1 MSTPAMS
8 PPVISLAAG
17 DPRPLP
23 LSAKLLYGVGEM
35 PITVLMVLSGPLHA
49 VLLQLRDGLAVRVG
63 GHRPGLQPGRGRPA
77 RSVHRP
83 PFGSHPPSVSGAGT
97 YSCCPAR
104 WSWDPAFSCSSA
116 RRAVSGHT
124 GLFIWL
130 LVWAIALRASSAVY
144 RIPYLSLG
152 AELSRDY
159 DDRTGTMGIRTLFGL
174 LGTLA
179 ASALSFLVFFP
190 ATADGSEPKLHYA
203 GYPHMGLAFGALMT
217 VTGLIGTLGTL
228 GHRTSG
234 AGNTPPGRSFFSGF
248 RISMQNRHFRS
259 IWFSTTIFF
268 LAVVLNFSMAIH
280 YFTWYAQ
287 ISRSEILSLIQ
298 TCFYAGALG
307 GVVLWMSLARRTEKR
322 TLYIMAAIASA
333 TLLLMAT
340 LLIGSGHLFG
350 VGHPLPLILG
360 HVMGGIFASAVW
372 VVPASMIADVTDTDE
387 LTTGLRR
394 EGIYFGIMNFG
405 EKIAAGGALL
415 LAGGLLAVFRK
426 LSHGAAFGTPGNPP
440 AAIPYV
446 GLLYGAVPAALL
458 VVALLFILPYRPEPA
473 HRAWHSTATG
483 GAPHCN
489 RMTDDRPVVLITGAG
504 SGLGLASSLFLAAP
518 QFSRL
523 RNRAQRSRRAIP
535 ARAGRQPQPGHFR
548 PAHERHP
555 PRRNRPHR

>member
-1 MSTPAMS
+1 MSTPAFS
-8 PPVISLAAG
+8 PVISLPADAC
-17 DPRPLP
+17 PVR

-35 PITVLMVLSGPLHA
+35 PITVLMVLSGLFMLFFYNSVMGLPSAL
-49 VLLQLRDGLAVRVG
+49 VGIGLASSLLVDALLDPYI
-63 GHRPGLQPGRGRPA
+63 GHLSDRTCHRFGRRHVFMLPGALIMGPCFFLLFSPPRG
-77 RSVHRP
+77 
-83 PFGSHPPSVSGAGT
+83 F
-97 YSCCPAR
+97 
-104 WSWDPAFSCSSA
+104 
-116 RRAVSGHT
+116 GHT
-124 GLFIWL
+124 ELFVWL
-130 LVWAIALRASSAVY
+130 LACSIALRASSAMY

-159 DDRTGTMGIRTLFGL
+159 DDRTGTMGLRTLFGL

-203 GYPHMGLAFGALMT
+203 GYPRLGLAFGALMT
-217 VTGLIGTLGTL
+217 VAGLIGTLGTW
-228 GHRTSG
+228 GYRTSG
-234 AGNTPPGRSFFSGF
+234 SGKNSAGPRFFSGF
-248 RISMQNRHFRS
+248 WISMRNPHFRS
-259 IWFSTTIFF
+259 IWFSTTVFF

-280 YFTWYAQ
+280 YFTWYAR
-287 ISRSEILSLIQ
+287 ISRSESLSFIQ

-340 LLIGSGHLFG
+340 LLIGTGHLFG
-350 VGHPLPLILG
+350 VGHPWPLIVG
-360 HVMGGIFASAVW
+360 HVVGGIFASAVW

-405 EKIAAGGALL
+405 EKIAAGSALL

-446 GLLYGAVPAALL
+446 GLLYGAVPAGLL
-458 VVALLFILPYRPEPA
+458 VVSLLLILPY
-473 HRAWHSTATG
+473 HL
-483 GAPHCN
+483 N
-489 RMTDDRPVVLITGAG
+489 RRTVRG
-504 SGLGLASSLFLAAP
+504 FQQQLAA
-518 QFSRL
+518 R
-523 RNRAQRSRRAIP
+523 RSVT
-535 ARAGRQPQPGHFR
+535 
-548 PAHERHP
+548 E
-555 PRRNRPHR
+555 